1 MTFHLLPSL
10 LHDKMSG
17 QSPSSSQVCPV
28 VIVVSALKAP
38 TKDQIRISQGT
49 LKAAALNATAN
60 KIDVAA
66 IKESLNLNT
75 P

>member
-1 MTFHLLPSL
+1 MAVLPTGYGKLMTFHLLPAL

-38 TKDQIRISQGT
+38 T
-49 LKAAALNATAN
+49 
-60 KIDVAA
+60 
-66 IKESLNLNT
+66 
-75 P
+75 